1 MTSFLCSLTA
11 AHEMHCYGGKKTV
24 MNGKDSSVAL
34 GFYLAGQLTP
44 PQLLSHSPS
53 SEEEGEKKVCCK
65 EKESLMG

>member
-1 MTSFLCSLTA
+1 
-11 AHEMHCYGGKKTV
+11 

-53 SEEEGEKKVCCK
+53 SEEEGEKKVCYK